1 MLGSAVPRGQQMVTA
16 VSSVTLSPS
25 PLMLSWQ
32 HCAICEPPHLSQ
44 VHPVAAV
51 HVCLC
56 TDPRGHRRPHGV
68 QGPVLLPQHSGW
80 DSHSAICISEKQLEC
95 ILKTRGGFSPSC
107 GVLVGLAVLDYHLS
121 YFSFM
126 AHNLLCVT

>member
-44 VHPVAAV
+44 LHPVAAV

-95 ILKTRGGFSPSC
+95 ILKTQGWI
-107 GVLVGLAVLDYHLS
+107 
-121 YFSFM
+121 FSFLWC
-126 AHNLLCVT
+126 AGRSCCAGLPPFLFFFHGS